1 MRMYDVHAGYIV
13 LISGAVTVM
22 LRFLPFIAFG
32 KRKPEAVAYLGRVLP
47 PAVMAVLVVYCL
59 RSVNILTGT
68 HGLPEGLACLAVV
81 VLHVWRRSTLLSIT
95 AGTALYMFLIQVIF
109 A

>member
-1 MRMYDVHAGYIV
+1 MFDVHAGYIV
-13 LISGAVTVM
+13 LICGAITVM

-32 KRKPEAVAYLGRVLP
+32 KRRPEFVEYLGRVLP

-59 RSVNILTGT
+59 RNVNILTGT

-81 VLHVWRRSTLLSIT
+81 VLHVWKRSTLLSIT
-95 AGTALYMFLIQVIF
+95 AGTALYMFLVQVIF

>member
-1 MRMYDVHAGYIV
+1 MYDVHAGYIV
-13 LISGAVTVM
+13 LISGAITAM

>member
-1 MRMYDVHAGYIV
+1 MYDVHAGYIV
-13 LISGAVTVM
+13 MISGAITVM

-32 KRKPEAVAYLGRVLP
+32 KRKPESVAYLGRVLP

-59 RSVNILTGT
+59 RNVNILAGT
-68 HGLPEGLACLAVV
+68 HGLPEGLACLAVAA
-81 VLHVWRRSTLLSIT
+81 LHVWRRSTLLSIT

>member
-13 LISGAVTVM
+13 LISGAITAM

-68 HGLPEGLACLAVV
+68 HGLPERLACLAVI

>member
-1 MRMYDVHAGYIV
+1 MFDVHAGYIV
-13 LISGAVTVM
+13 LICGAITVM

-32 KRKPEAVAYLGRVLP
+32 KRRPEFVEYLGRVLP

-59 RSVNILTGT
+59 RNVNILTWT

-81 VLHVWRRSTLLSIT
+81 VLHVWKRSTLLSIT
-95 AGTALYMFLIQVIF
+95 AGTALYMFLVQVIF

>member
-1 MRMYDVHAGYIV
+1 MYDVHAGYIV
-13 LISGAVTVM
+13 MISGAITVM

-32 KRKPEAVAYLGRVLP
+32 KKLPESVAYLGRVLP

-59 RSVNILTGT
+59 RNVNVLANP

-81 VLHVWRRSTLLSIT
+81 VLHAWRRSTLLSIT

>member
-1 MRMYDVHAGYIV
+1 MYDVHAGYIV
-13 LISGAVTVM
+13 LISGAITAM

-68 HGLPEGLACLAVV
+68 HGIPEGLACLAVI

>member
-1 MRMYDVHAGYIV
+1 MYDVHAGYIV
-13 LISGAVTVM
+13 LISGAITAM

-68 HGLPEGLACLAVV
+68 HGLPEGLACLAVI

>member
-1 MRMYDVHAGYIV
+1 MYDVHAGYIV
-13 LISGAVTVM
+13 LVCGAITVM
-22 LRFLPFIAFG
+22 LRFLPFVAFG
-32 KRKPEAVAYLGRVLP
+32 RKSPESVAYLGRVLP

-59 RSVNILTGT
+59 RNVNILTGT

-81 VLHVWRRSTLLSIT
+81 ILHVWRRSTLLSIT
-95 AGTALYMFLIQVIF
+95 AGTALYMFLVQVIF